1 MICGNRIA
9 PEISDFEYL
18 PTLAAPGWR
27 NLIRISFGDI
37 TKGAMIDRRRS
48 RFGDRAFLPRCPFL
62 GSLLRRKCLRGPL
75 AFTKDLC
82 PDGSRVEL
90 SEPCLNHPLRTGV
103 FRASHEGLNWSD
115 WQTRSGKLARSG
127 RKLPLFYCTG
137 GKPGKVMVRMVG
149 LEPTLLAET
158 EFESV
163 ASTIP
168 PHPQRTEPAWQ
179 RQDQDPA
186 GGHRFADW
194 SPGRYARVASPAAA
208 LMASMRGGRQG
219 SWRFNPG
226 IRAMFAPRAW
236 MKSDRTAF
244 GGPQLYRS
252 GRTKGGITRSNQPR
266 EPGAGSGSRPLPRA
280 RADCHLPSRSQQFRP
295 GFWSSLLHADRTG
308 HSSPGLC
315 SRLRPRKPMAIT
327 NFSEESLRLEGGFTL
342 ATLVK
347 LRFSSA
353 CI

>member
-1 MICGNRIA
+1 MERSGGSGGEITTRGVSQPFRLISRRQPIPRPGLLWLTQIGERIVRKHAPFLPGRIQDGGHELHLTADRGGLNLAQSLIAPPGKNLRRKIRHMICGNRIA

-27 NLIRISFGDI
+27 NLSRISFGDI

-244 GGPQLYRS
+244 GGPRLYRS
-252 GRTKGGITRSNQPR
+252 CRTERV
-266 EPGAGSGSRPLPRA
+266 A
-280 RADCHLPSRSQQFRP
+280 
-295 GFWSSLLHADRTG
+295 
-308 HSSPGLC
+308 
-315 SRLRPRKPMAIT
+315 
-327 NFSEESLRLEGGFTL
+327 
-342 ATLVK
+342 
-347 LRFSSA
+347 
-353 CI
+353 

>member
-1 MICGNRIA
+1 MLEWQPKG
-9 PEISDFEYL
+9 
-18 PTLAAPGWR
+18 R
-27 NLIRISFGDI
+27 NSSPYRYKF
-37 TKGAMIDRRRS
+37 
-48 RFGDRAFLPRCPFL
+48 
-62 GSLLRRKCLRGPL
+62 
-75 AFTKDLC
+75 
-82 PDGSRVEL
+82 
-90 SEPCLNHPLRTGV
+90 
-103 FRASHEGLNWSD
+103 
-115 WQTRSGKLARSG
+115 
-127 RKLPLFYCTG
+127 PLFYWVPG
-137 GKPGKVMVRMVG
+137 SAGKLVVRMVG

-168 PHPQRTEPAWQ
+168 PHPQRTAPAWQ

-186 GGHRFADW
+186 GGNRFAVCA
-194 SPGRYARVASPAAA
+194 PGRYTRGASPAAA

-219 SWRFNPG
+219 SWRRNPG
-226 IRAMFAPRAW
+226 IRAMFVPQAW
-236 MKSDRTAF
+236 MKSDGAAF